1 MIGSNNRI
9 SLQKDQKS
17 NKTHFFFLQ
26 SLQTLLKNQKFNYT
40 TSSILIFMF
49 ILVLGFQN
57 CGKTKNEGGPID
69 KVSASVGDKAIFKLS
84 EKYGGNKTISYILWR
99 VNEITTGTEE
109 NIKINWSE
117 FLIEV
122 EGGESYLEYIDLEAF
137 IQFEGDE
144 CVTYRKQE
152 FFLTDIGVS
161 SLPSLQL
168 GLSDTLSITSV
179 LSSSEDINYQ
189 RYFPVGS
196 SVNLG
201 LNIASHN
208 PFNVRFD
215 TFQWSIRKLF
225 LEDDTELADQTN
237 KTANPFTHTF
247 SQIGLYNI
255 FVQAS
260 GTRTDIVDESSDV
273 SVDLSTKLLIGMC
286 EDTSEII
293 LSGESFGSS
302 TPQLSDIQP
311 IFNYVRPADTDTNNK
326 VTFVFDGNSENYQDR
341 HVIYKYKR
349 NSSSKFID
357 IDIQNADKCFL
368 DTESI
373 ITSSACPMCTS
384 DATATDCSCY
394 NFYKI
399 REGLSPLSSCS
410 GSALDMSTLDTDTTQ
425 CTDAIFVVAASK
437 TGQEYKTGQ
446 TFYKHCPADQD
457 YCYFGQENNRPSDHR
472 CPSS

>member
-9 SLQKDQKS
+9 SLQKDQMS
-17 NKTHFFFLQ
+17 NKTRFFSMQAF
-26 SLQTLLKNQKFNYT
+26 LKNQKFNYT
-40 TSSILIFMF
+40 VSSFLIFMF

-84 EKYGGNKTISYILWR
+84 EKYGGNKTISHILWR
-99 VNEITTGTEE
+99 VNGITGTEE
-109 NIKINWSE
+109 NIKIDWSE

-122 EGGESYLEYIDLEAF
+122 EGGESYLKYIDYIDLEAF

-144 CVTYRKQE
+144 CVTYRKQG
-152 FFLTDIGVS
+152 FVLTDIGISSVS
-161 SLPSLQL
+161 TSQL
-168 GLSDTLSITSV
+168 GLSDTLSITST
-179 LSSSEDINYQ
+179 LSPNKDINYQ

-201 LNIASHN
+201 LNIVSHN

-215 TFQWSIRKLF
+215 TFQWSIKKLF

-247 SQIGLYNI
+247 SQTGLYNI

-273 SVDLSTKLLIGMC
+273 SVDLSTKLLIGIC

-357 IDIQNADKCFL
+357 IDIQNADTCFL
-368 DTESI
+368 DTEPLSTTECI
-373 ITSSACPMCTS
+373 PSTCSS
-384 DATATDCSCY
+384 DAADCNCHT
-394 NFYKI
+394 FYEI
-399 REGLSPLSSCS
+399 REDLSSLSSCS
-410 GSALDMSTLDTDTTQ
+410 GNALDMSALDTDTTQ
-425 CTDAIFVVAASK
+425 CTDAVFIVAASK
-437 TGQEYKTGQ
+437 AGQENKVESYRY
-446 TFYKHCPADQD
+446 YKHCPADQD
-457 YCYFGQENNRPSDHR
+457 YCYFGEEHDRPSDHQ